1 MEEKLLAKLKDDET
15 LLWSAKPEAF
25 ETLDKTHKAHFVKK
39 AILIAVIFAAI
50 IIAYVVAAL
59 DTNSEIQIPVI
70 IIGLVAALYG
80 IFGDFLDANK
90 LKNKSLYALTDQ
102 RLIAMMGMSFEAVDY
117 ERVSDFDFFEDEDGH
132 VSLLCGERA
141 REAKPFGRRSATVCG
156 AQNNSE
162 TGACEGFAMYGVT
175 AEVENIRKIL
185 SKHIGVA

>member
-1 MEEKLLAKLKDDET
+1 MEQKLLAKLKDDET

-39 AILIAVIFAAI
+39 AVLIAVIFAAI
-50 IIAYVVAAL
+50 VIAYVIAAI
-59 DTNSEIQIPVI
+59 DNNSTIKIPVI

-90 LKNKSLYALTDQ
+90 LKNKSMYALTDQ
-102 RLIAMMGMSFEAVDY
+102 RMIAMMGMSFEAVDY
-117 ERVSDFDFFEDEDGH
+117 ERLSDFDFFTDEDGH

-156 AQNNSE
+156 AQNNTE
-162 TGACEGFAMYGVT
+162 TGVCEGFAMYGVT
-175 AEVENIRKIL
+175 AEVENIRAIL
-185 SKHIGVA
+185 SKRIGVA